1 MSDITVTLI
10 NPSTGHSES
19 IPLTPSITV
28 NEVVELGSAILG
40 IDSSGD
46 GSNSNTMMLV
56 KDGKPLLPPTKTLTQ
71 AGVVDGDL
79 LAVMVVRTTASSP
92 SGTTATATA
101 SSQPVP
107 AAATGTSSS
116 SGGGLDFS
124 NLLGGGSTATATT
137 TSSTTHLG
145 SNRIRIPINDNP
157 TPVYYQGMTVADAVE
172 NNPHPKAI
180 VKLLQTHSHLF
191 KELNYHSPILARKI
205 QDQPYE
211 MAVQIWRE
219 EMVRGSIGSATAI
232 TQHYHKE
239 KEYTDRLKRDPNDKI
254 AKEHFEMKERKK
266 LVDEQYRQAMQ
277 EYPESMGR
285 VLMLYIE
292 AKINNNPLQ
301 AFVDSGAQM
310 TIMSKKC
317 ADRCG
322 ILHLVDTRFAGMAVG
337 VGTGKILGKVHIVQ
351 LQIGDCY
358 FPCSV
363 TIMDDAT
370 LPTGGGDDDGA
381 AKAKDM
387 DFLLGL
393 DCLKRFKCMIDLGDG
408 TLKFRLGDSIMETP
422 FLYEKDLDESK
433 GGTKGFDANKANQ
446 ILLDAQRKYEEQNG
460 KKNDRDDMEG

>member
-10 NPSTGHSES
+10 NPQTGHSES
-19 IPLTPSITV
+19 IPLTPSITI

-40 IDSSGD
+40 IDNGGGSS
-46 GSNSNTMMLV
+46 NIVLV
-56 KDGKPLLPPTKTLTQ
+56 KDGKPLLPPTKTLSQ
-71 AGVVDGDL
+71 AGVVNGDL
-79 LAVMVVRTTASSP
+79 LAVMSVRTPTTTSGHQNTTVTANP
-92 SGTTATATA
+92 
-101 SSQPVP
+101 PP
-107 AAATGTSSS
+107 AASRSS
-116 SGGGLDFS
+116 GGLDFS
-124 NLLGGGSTATATT
+124 NLLGGGSTVPSGAATSGS
-137 TSSTTHLG
+137 TS
-145 SNRIRIPINDNP
+145 RIRIPINDNP
-157 TPVYYQGMTVADAVE
+157 TPIYYQGMTVSDAVE
-172 NNPHPKAI
+172 SNPHPKAI
-180 VKLLQTHSHLF
+180 VQLLQTHTHLF
-191 KELNYHSPILARKI
+191 KELNYHSPMLARKLEN
-205 QDQPYE
+205 QPYE
-211 MAVQIWRE
+211 KAVQIWRE
-219 EMVRGSIGSATAI
+219 EMVRGSIGTANAI

-239 KEYTDRLKRDPNDKI
+239 KEYTERLKRDPNDTV

-277 EYPESMGR
+277 EYPETMGR

-337 VGTGKILGKVHIVQ
+337 VGTGKILGRIHIVQ

-370 LPTGGGDDDGA
+370 LPTGGGSNKDGDDDDGA
-381 AKAKDM
+381 AKPKDM

-422 FLYEKDLDESK
+422 FLHEKDLDESK

-446 ILLDAQRKYEEQNG
+446 ELLDAQRKYEEQNS
-460 KKNDRDDMEG
+460 KNNGGNDMEE